1 MIPKRT
7 QKATGKFGVEKV
19 QFGTHK
25 VEKEGEIMA
34 IAKPTIT
41 KQSTSTIIEVANA
54 MKKNDCRRI
63 LIVDPGTGKIK
74 GIVKAMDIIDFL
86 GGGSKYNI
94 VLDNYKGNF
103 LSAINCPVSKIMG
116 ENFSSLKK
124 SASIEDALKI
134 LIEKH
139 TSLIPILDVDQT
151 ILGVVSET
159 DLLPSPKFIGVDV
172 EEVMQK
178 DVVTATPNTE
188 IADLCKIMVRNGYRR
203 VPVVYEGKLVGVV
216 TVFDV
221 LGFLTKGDFKSFKAE
236 EVLSEKVDAIMEKE
250 VMTVQKDK
258 DIGEVS
264 KLVRETGKGGFP
276 VVHKHEL
283 IGIITTSDI
292 IRGAYN
298 LNSMM
303 KKQKEED

>member
-7 QKATGKFGVEKV
+7 QKATGTFGVEK

-25 VEKEGEIMA
+25 VEKEGEIMT
-34 IAKPTIT
+34 IAKPPIT

-63 LIVDPGTGKIK
+63 LIVDPGSGKIK
-74 GIVKAMDIIDFL
+74 GMVRAMDIIDFL

-94 VLDNYKGNF
+94 VLNNYGGNF
-103 LSAINCPVSKIMG
+103 LSAINCPVSKIMS

-134 LIEKH
+134 IIEKH
-139 TSLIPILDVDQT
+139 TSLIPVLDSEQK
-151 ILGVVSET
+151 IIGVVSET
-159 DLLPSPKFIGVDV
+159 DLLPAPKVIGVDV
-172 EEVMQK
+172 EEVMQRN
-178 DVVTATPNTE
+178 VVIATPNME
-188 IADLCKIMVRNGYRR
+188 LIDLCKMMLRNGFRR
-203 VPVVYEGKLVGVV
+203 VPVVHEGKLVGIV
-216 TVFDV
+216 TLFDV

-236 EVLSEKVDAIMEKE
+236 EVMSEKVENIMEKE

-264 KLVRETGKGGFP
+264 KLVKETGKGGFP
-276 VVHKHEL
+276 VVHKNEL
-283 IGIITTSDI
+283 IGVITTSDI

-298 LNSMM
+298 MNEMT
-303 KKQKEED
+303 KKEE